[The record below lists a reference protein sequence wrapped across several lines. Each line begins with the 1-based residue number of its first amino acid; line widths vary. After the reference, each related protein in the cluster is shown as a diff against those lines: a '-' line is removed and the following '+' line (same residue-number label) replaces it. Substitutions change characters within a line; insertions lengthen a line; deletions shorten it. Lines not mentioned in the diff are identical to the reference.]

1 MDTHTPMSME
11 TIMSSTSLARFT
23 STPICRA
30 LSSPTAKA
38 LRICACSRMTVPQ
51 IKSAPA
57 STAAFWY
64 VLPLREPIVQNVMRW
79 TLSAA
84 KVMTMLIM
92 LETNMEKITP
102 IRMIVFVESERS
114 SL

>member
-1 MDTHTPMSME
+1 MC
-11 TIMSSTSLARFT
+11 
-23 STPICRA
+23 CR
-30 LSSPTAKA
+30 SGIP
-38 LRICACSRMTVPQ
+38 
-51 IKSAPA
+51 
-57 STAAFWY
+57 
-64 VLPLREPIVQNVMRW
+64 VQNVMRW

-102 IRMIVFVESERS
+102 IRMIVFVDRERS